1 MNERN
6 PAISLVQGFFC
17 KEKEKE
23 SCRQHVCRLQRD
35 EHMEALKMEHI
46 TKIYPNGFVANK
58 DITFSVQ
65 QGEIHA
71 LVGENGAGK
80 TTLMKVLFGME
91 QPQEGSIYVNGQ
103 KANIKSPLEAISL
116 GVGMVHQHF
125 MLLPSMTVAQNVTL
139 GMEPKKNGLVDI
151 QKAVQ
156 MTQEMSDKYRF
167 GLDATARVGDLSVGL
182 MQKVEILKALI
193 RGANVLILDEPTAV
207 LTPQETR
214 ELFEQL
220 KLLRENGH
228 SVIFISH
235 KLEEVMELCDNV
247 TVLRHGYC
255 NGTHP
260 ISELDA
266 AGISRLMVGRDVV
279 LKIEKDDPVP
289 GKPILE
295 IRNLTRT
302 NSEGKKTLNNVSFT
316 IHAGEVLGIA
326 GVEGNGQSDLSDC
339 ISGMAAYDSGSV
351 ILNGRDLKGM
361 KIADI
366 REAGMSVIPED
377 RMTVGCVTDLSVQ
390 DNAVADRFDKKE
402 NMNGIFMN
410 ARKAK
415 EITEALIKEF
425 EISCDSQDEAIRF
438 LSGGNIQK
446 VVVAREFT
454 SGANFVVANQPTR
467 GVDVGTAE
475 MIRKYLVRMT
485 REKEIGSL
493 LISADLNEI
502 LEVSDRLLVM
512 RQGKI
517 VAAFPK
523 ANVVDVDV
531 LGEYML
537 GIRTMTA
544 EEMEG
549 VL

>member
-1 MNERN
+1 
-6 PAISLVQGFFC
+6 
-17 KEKEKE
+17 
-23 SCRQHVCRLQRD
+23 
-35 EHMEALKMEHI
+35 MEALKMEHI

-91 QPQEGSIYVNGQ
+91 QPQEGSIYVNE
-103 KANIKSPLEAISL
+103 KKVKISSPLEAISL

-139 GMEPKKNGLVDI
+139 GMEPKKGGLVDA
-151 QKAVQ
+151 QEAVR
-156 MTQEMSDKYRF
+156 MTQEMSDKYQF
-167 GLDATARVGDLSVGL
+167 GLDARARVADLSVGL

-193 RGANVLILDEPTAV
+193 RGAKVLILDEPTAV

-228 SVIFISH
+228 SLIFISH
-235 KLEEVMELCDNV
+235 KLEEVMELCNNV

-260 ISELDA
+260 IEELDA
-266 AGISRLMVGRDVV
+266 AKISRLMVGRDVV
-279 LKIEKDDPVP
+279 LKIEKEDPKP
-289 GKPILE
+289 GKPVLE
-295 IRNLTRT
+295 VKDLVCV
-302 NSEGKKTLNNVSFT
+302 NSEGKNAVDGVSLT
-316 IHAGEVLGIA
+316 IRSGEVVGIA
-326 GVEGNGQSDLSDC
+326 GVEGNGQSYLSDS
-339 ISGMAAYDSGSV
+339 ISGMIRYDSGSV
-351 ILNGRDLKGM
+351 KLNGKDVGGM
-361 KIADI
+361 KIKDI

-377 RMTVGCVTDLSVQ
+377 RMTVGCVNDLSVRS
-390 DNAVADRFDKKE
+390 NAIADRYDKKE
-402 NMNGIFMN
+402 NMNGIFLN
-410 ARKAK
+410 ASRQKK
-415 EITEALIKEF
+415 ITEEMIKEF

-454 SGANFVVANQPTR
+454 SGANFVLANQPTR

-475 MIRKYLVRMT
+475 MIRKYLVRQT
-485 REKEIGSL
+485 REKGIGSL

-523 ANVVDVDV
+523 ANVVDVDE

-537 GIRTMTA
+537 GIKTMTA

-549 VL
+549 LL

>member
-1 MNERN
+1 
-6 PAISLVQGFFC
+6 
-17 KEKEKE
+17 
-23 SCRQHVCRLQRD
+23 
-35 EHMEALKMEHI
+35 MEALKMENI

-58 DITFSVQ
+58 GITFSVQ

-91 QPQEGSIYVNGQ
+91 QPQEGAIYVNE
-103 KANIKSPLEAISL
+103 KKVKISSPLEAIEL

-125 MLLPSMTVAQNVTL
+125 VLLPSMTVAQNVTL
-139 GMEPKKNGLVDI
+139 GMEPRKNGLVDT

-156 MTQEMSDKYRF
+156 ITQEMSDKYRF

-193 RGANVLILDEPTAV
+193 RGAKVLILDEPTAV

-220 KLLRENGH
+220 KLLRTEGH

-279 LKIEKDDPVP
+279 LKIEKEDPKP

-295 IRNLTRT
+295 VRNLTRT
-302 NSEGKKTLNNVSFT
+302 NAEGKKTLNDVSFT
-316 IHAGEVLGIA
+316 IHEGEVLGIA
-326 GVEGNGQSDLSDC
+326 GVEGNGQSDLSDS
-339 ISGMAAYDSGSV
+339 ISGMVSYDSGTV
-351 ILNGRDLKGM
+351 KLNGKDLKGM
-361 KIADI
+361 KIVDI
-366 REAGMSVIPED
+366 RSAGMSVIPED
-377 RMTVGCVTDLSVQ
+377 RMTVGCVNDLSVQ
-390 DNAVADRFDKKE
+390 DNAIADRFDKKE
-402 NMNGIFMN
+402 NMNGIFLDKK
-410 ARKAK
+410 KAK
-415 EITEALIKEF
+415 SITDALIKEF

-475 MIRKYLVRMT
+475 MIRKYLVRQT
-485 REKEIGSL
+485 REKGIGSL

-512 RQGKI
+512 RQGRI

-523 ANVVDVDV
+523 ANVVDVDE

-544 EEMEG
+544 QEMEG

>member
-1 MNERN
+1 
-6 PAISLVQGFFC
+6 
-17 KEKEKE
+17 
-23 SCRQHVCRLQRD
+23 
-35 EHMEALKMEHI
+35 MEALKMENI

-58 DITFSVQ
+58 GITFSVQ

-91 QPQEGSIYVNGQ
+91 QPQEGAIYVNE
-103 KANIKSPLEAISL
+103 KKVKISSPLEAIEL

-139 GMEPKKNGLVDI
+139 GMEPRKNGLVDT

-156 MTQEMSDKYRF
+156 ITQEMSDKYRF

-193 RGANVLILDEPTAV
+193 RGAKVLILDEPTAV

-220 KLLRENGH
+220 KLLRTEGH

-279 LKIEKDDPVP
+279 LKIEKEDPKP

-295 IRNLTRT
+295 VRNLTRT
-302 NSEGKKTLNNVSFT
+302 NSEGKKTLNDVSFT
-316 IHAGEVLGIA
+316 IHEGEVLGIA
-326 GVEGNGQSDLSDC
+326 GVEGNGQSDLSDS
-339 ISGMAAYDSGSV
+339 ISGMVSYDSGTV
-351 ILNGRDLKGM
+351 KLNGKDLKGM
-361 KIADI
+361 KIVDI
-366 REAGMSVIPED
+366 RAAGMSVIPED
-377 RMTVGCVTDLSVQ
+377 RMTVGCVNDLSVQ
-390 DNAVADRFDKKE
+390 DNAIADRFDKKE
-402 NMNGIFMN
+402 NMNGIFLDKK
-410 ARKAK
+410 KAK
-415 EITEALIKEF
+415 SITDALIKEF

-475 MIRKYLVRMT
+475 MIRKYLVRQT
-485 REKEIGSL
+485 REKGIGSL

-512 RQGKI
+512 RQGRI

-544 EEMEG
+544 QEMEG

>member
-1 MNERN
+1 
-6 PAISLVQGFFC
+6 
-17 KEKEKE
+17 
-23 SCRQHVCRLQRD
+23 
-35 EHMEALKMEHI
+35 MEALKMENI

-58 DITFSVQ
+58 GITFSVQ

-91 QPQEGSIYVNGQ
+91 QPQEGALYVNE
-103 KANIKSPLEAISL
+103 KKVKISSPLEAIEL

-139 GMEPKKNGLVDI
+139 GMEPRKNGLVDT

-156 MTQEMSDKYRF
+156 MTQEISDKYRF

-193 RGANVLILDEPTAV
+193 RGAKVLILDEPTAV

-220 KLLRENGH
+220 KLLRTEGH

-279 LKIEKDDPVP
+279 LKIEKEDPKP

-295 IRNLTRT
+295 VRNLTRT
-302 NSEGKKTLNNVSFT
+302 NSEGKKTLNDVSFT
-316 IHAGEVLGIA
+316 IHEGEVLGIA
-326 GVEGNGQSDLSDC
+326 GVEGNGQSDLSDS
-339 ISGMAAYDSGSV
+339 ISGMVSYDSGTV
-351 ILNGRDLKGM
+351 KLNGKDLKGM
-361 KIADI
+361 KIVDI
-366 REAGMSVIPED
+366 RAAGMSVIPED
-377 RMTVGCVTDLSVQ
+377 RMTVGCVNDLSVQ
-390 DNAVADRFDKKE
+390 DNAIADRFDKKE
-402 NMNGIFMN
+402 NMNGIFLDKK
-410 ARKAK
+410 KAK
-415 EITEALIKEF
+415 SITDALIKEF

-475 MIRKYLVRMT
+475 MIRKYLVRQT
-485 REKEIGSL
+485 REKGIGSL

-512 RQGKI
+512 RQGRI

-523 ANVVDVDV
+523 ANVVDVDE

-544 EEMEG
+544 QEMEG

>member
-1 MNERN
+1 
-6 PAISLVQGFFC
+6 
-17 KEKEKE
+17 
-23 SCRQHVCRLQRD
+23 
-35 EHMEALKMEHI
+35 MEALKMENI

-58 DITFSVQ
+58 GITFSVQ

-91 QPQEGSIYVNGQ
+91 QPQEGAIYVNE
-103 KANIKSPLEAISL
+103 KKVKISSPLEAIEL

-139 GMEPKKNGLVDI
+139 GMEPRKNGLVDT

-156 MTQEMSDKYRF
+156 ITQEMSDKYRF

-193 RGANVLILDEPTAV
+193 RGAKVLILDEPTAV

-220 KLLRENGH
+220 KLLRKEGH

-235 KLEEVMELCDNV
+235 KLEEVMELCNNV

-279 LKIEKDDPVP
+279 LKIEKEDPKP

-295 IRNLTRT
+295 VRNLTRT
-302 NSEGKKTLNNVSFT
+302 NAEGKKTLNDVSFT
-316 IHAGEVLGIA
+316 IHEGEVLGIA
-326 GVEGNGQSDLSDC
+326 GVEGNGQSDLSDS
-339 ISGMAAYDSGSV
+339 ISGMVSYDSGTV
-351 ILNGRDLKGM
+351 KLNGKDLKGM
-361 KIADI
+361 KIVDI
-366 REAGMSVIPED
+366 RAAGMSVIPED
-377 RMTVGCVTDLSVQ
+377 RMTVGCVNDLSVQ
-390 DNAVADRFDKKE
+390 DNAIADRFDKKE
-402 NMNGIFMN
+402 NMNGIFLDKK
-410 ARKAK
+410 KAK
-415 EITEALIKEF
+415 SITDALIKEF

-475 MIRKYLVRMT
+475 MIRKYLVRQT
-485 REKEIGSL
+485 REKGIGSL

-512 RQGKI
+512 RQGRI

-523 ANVVDVDV
+523 ANVVDVDE

-544 EEMEG
+544 QEMEG

>member
-1 MNERN
+1 
-6 PAISLVQGFFC
+6 
-17 KEKEKE
+17 
-23 SCRQHVCRLQRD
+23 
-35 EHMEALKMEHI
+35 MEALKMENI

-58 DITFSVQ
+58 GITFSVQ

-91 QPQEGSIYVNGQ
+91 QPQEGAIYVNE
-103 KANIKSPLEAISL
+103 KKVKISSPLEAIEL

-139 GMEPKKNGLVDI
+139 GMEPRKNGLVDT

-156 MTQEMSDKYRF
+156 ITQEMSDKYRF

-193 RGANVLILDEPTAV
+193 RGAKVLILDEPTAV

-220 KLLRENGH
+220 KLLRTEGH

-279 LKIEKDDPVP
+279 LKIEKEDPKP

-295 IRNLTRT
+295 VRNLTRT
-302 NSEGKKTLNNVSFT
+302 NAEGKKTLNDVSFT
-316 IHAGEVLGIA
+316 IHEGEVLGIA
-326 GVEGNGQSDLSDC
+326 GVEGNGQSDLSDS
-339 ISGMAAYDSGSV
+339 ISGMVSYDSGTV
-351 ILNGRDLKGM
+351 KLNGKDLKGM
-361 KIADI
+361 KIVDI
-366 REAGMSVIPED
+366 RSAGMSVIPED
-377 RMTVGCVTDLSVQ
+377 RMTVGCVNDLSVQ
-390 DNAVADRFDKKE
+390 DNAIADRFDKKE
-402 NMNGIFMN
+402 NMNGIFLDKK
-410 ARKAK
+410 KAK
-415 EITEALIKEF
+415 SITDALIKEF

-438 LSGGNIQK
+438 L
-446 VVVAREFT
+446 
-454 SGANFVVANQPTR
+454 
-467 GVDVGTAE
+467 
-475 MIRKYLVRMT
+475 
-485 REKEIGSL
+485 
-493 LISADLNEI
+493 
-502 LEVSDRLLVM
+502 
-512 RQGKI
+512 
-517 VAAFPK
+517 
-523 ANVVDVDV
+523 
-531 LGEYML
+531 
-537 GIRTMTA
+537 
-544 EEMEG
+544 
-549 VL
+549 

>member
-1 MNERN
+1 
-6 PAISLVQGFFC
+6 
-17 KEKEKE
+17 
-23 SCRQHVCRLQRD
+23 
-35 EHMEALKMEHI
+35 MEALKMENI

-58 DITFSVQ
+58 GITFSVQ

-91 QPQEGSIYVNGQ
+91 QPQEGAIYVNE
-103 KANIKSPLEAISL
+103 KKVKISSPLEAIEL

-139 GMEPKKNGLVDI
+139 GMEPRKNGLVDT

-156 MTQEMSDKYRF
+156 ITQEMSDKYRF

-193 RGANVLILDEPTAV
+193 RGAKVLILDEPTAV

-220 KLLRENGH
+220 KLLRTEGH

-279 LKIEKDDPVP
+279 LKIEKEDPKP

-295 IRNLTRT
+295 VRNLTRT
-302 NSEGKKTLNNVSFT
+302 NAEGKKTLNDVSFT
-316 IHAGEVLGIA
+316 IHEGEVLGIA
-326 GVEGNGQSDLSDC
+326 GVEGNGQSDLSDS
-339 ISGMAAYDSGSV
+339 ISGMVSYDSGTV
-351 ILNGRDLKGM
+351 KLNGKDLKGM
-361 KIADI
+361 KIVDI
-366 REAGMSVIPED
+366 RSAGMSVIPED
-377 RMTVGCVTDLSVQ
+377 RMTVGCVNDLSVQ
-390 DNAVADRFDKKE
+390 DNAIADRFDKKE
-402 NMNGIFMN
+402 NMNGIFLDKK
-410 ARKAK
+410 KAK
-415 EITEALIKEF
+415 SITDALIKEF

-475 MIRKYLVRMT
+475 MIRKYLVRQT
-485 REKEIGSL
+485 REKGIGSL

-523 ANVVDVDV
+523 ANVVDVDE

-544 EEMEG
+544 QEMEG

>member
-1 MNERN
+1 ME
-6 PAISLVQGFFC
+6 PCSLQAQGSVIV
-17 KEKEKE
+17 KILLTV
-23 SCRQHVCRLQRD
+23 STGWSGPGQR
-35 EHMEALKMEHI
+35 EELMEALKMENI

-91 QPQEGSIYVNGQ
+91 QPQDGKIYVNE
-103 KANIKSPLEAISL
+103 KEVKISSPLEAIGL

-139 GMEPKKNGLVDI
+139 GMEPKKGGLVDEE
-151 QKAVQ
+151 KAVQ
-156 MTQEMSDKYRF
+156 MTQEMSDKYHF
-167 GLDATARVGDLSVGL
+167 GLNARTRVADLSVGL

-193 RGANVLILDEPTAV
+193 RGAKVLILDEPTAV

-220 KLLRENGH
+220 KLLRSNGH
-228 SVIFISH
+228 SIIFISH
-235 KLEEVMELCDNV
+235 KLEEVMELCNNV

-260 ISELDA
+260 IEELDA
-266 AGISRLMVGRDVV
+266 AKISRLMVGRDVV
-279 LKIEKDDPVP
+279 LKIDKEDPKP
-289 GKPILE
+289 GKPVLE
-295 IRNLTRT
+295 IKNLVYKD
-302 NSEGKKTLNNVSFT
+302 SDGKNAVDDVSFT
-316 IHAGEVLGIA
+316 IRSGEVVGIA
-326 GVEGNGQSDLSDC
+326 GVEGNGQSYLSDC
-339 ISGMAAYDSGSV
+339 ISGMIKYTSGS
-351 ILNGRDLKGM
+351 IKLNGKEIDGM
-361 KIADI
+361 KIKDI
-366 REAGMSVIPED
+366 RDNGMSVIPED
-377 RMTVGCVTDLSVQ
+377 RMTVGCVNDLSVRN
-390 DNAVADRFDKKE
+390 NAIADRFDKKE
-402 NMNGIFMN
+402 NMNGLFLN
-410 ARKAK
+410 AKKQR
-415 EITEALIKEF
+415 EITEQLIKEF

-454 SGANFVVANQPTR
+454 SGSNFVVANQPTR

-475 MIRKYLVRMT
+475 MIRKYLVHQS
-485 REKEIGSL
+485 REKGIGSL

-512 RQGKI
+512 KEGKI

-523 ANVVDVDV
+523 ANVVDVDE

-537 GIRTMTA
+537 GIKTMSA
-544 EEMEG
+544 KEMEG
-549 VL
+549 LL

>member
-1 MNERN
+1 
-6 PAISLVQGFFC
+6 
-17 KEKEKE
+17 
-23 SCRQHVCRLQRD
+23 
-35 EHMEALKMEHI
+35 MEALKMENI

-58 DITFSVQ
+58 GITFSVQ

-71 LVGENGAGK
+71 LVGENGTGK

-91 QPQEGSIYVNGQ
+91 QPQEGAIYVNE
-103 KANIKSPLEAISL
+103 KKVKISSPLEAIEL

-139 GMEPKKNGLVDI
+139 GMEPRKNGLVDT

-156 MTQEMSDKYRF
+156 ITQEMSDKYRF

-193 RGANVLILDEPTAV
+193 RGAKVLILDEPTAV

-220 KLLRENGH
+220 KLLRTEGH

-279 LKIEKDDPVP
+279 LKIEKEDPKP

-295 IRNLTRT
+295 VRNLTRT
-302 NSEGKKTLNNVSFT
+302 NAEGKKTLNDVSFT
-316 IHAGEVLGIA
+316 IHEGEVLGIA
-326 GVEGNGQSDLSDC
+326 GVEGNGQSDLSDS
-339 ISGMAAYDSGSV
+339 ISGMVSYDSGTV
-351 ILNGRDLKGM
+351 KLNGKDLKGM
-361 KIADI
+361 KIVDI
-366 REAGMSVIPED
+366 RAAGMSVIPED
-377 RMTVGCVTDLSVQ
+377 RMTVGCVNDLSVQ
-390 DNAVADRFDKKE
+390 DNAIADRFDKKE
-402 NMNGIFMN
+402 NMNGIFLDKK
-410 ARKAK
+410 KAK
-415 EITEALIKEF
+415 SITDALIKEF

-475 MIRKYLVRMT
+475 MIRKYLVRQT
-485 REKEIGSL
+485 REKGIGSL

-512 RQGKI
+512 RQGRI

-523 ANVVDVDV
+523 ANVVDVDE

-544 EEMEG
+544 QEMEG